1 MCIQM
6 KSEKLLSLLTRKP
19 VLLKKKT
26 TTTAHLRYFKRNF
39 VLKKSMLFLSSKHE
53 AHGLLLQV
61 RTISS
66 SISPL
71 IPPSGLFYRNSTW
84 CADKYRIF
92 GCSKNGNVFSTGG
105 VWWLYSEA
113 QCKFMHVKYN
123 GKNTLNNKNNENNH
137 HQAAGSQEALHVLT
151 LAFAESSKGI

>member
-1 MCIQM
+1 
-6 KSEKLLSLLTRKP
+6 
-19 VLLKKKT
+19 
-26 TTTAHLRYFKRNF
+26 
-39 VLKKSMLFLSSKHE
+39 MLFLSSKHE

-123 GKNTLNNKNNENNH
+123 GKNTIKTMKIIIIRQLDLKRRFTCSHSLLQNLLKVFNTFLSRRGKEFPFKMCVL
-137 HQAAGSQEALHVLT
+137 GSYSVLQP
-151 LAFAESSKGI
+151 FSSSSS